1 MKHTDSEFVRY
12 FQQSANLLT
21 GFVLILPL
29 LMFYNA
35 GLILTDWRPL
45 NGADFI
51 TTTVVRVG
59 GLTGM
64 FYLQAT
70 LFVVFVFAIGYLRK
84 KQKFTIGYFVP
95 LLIESAIYAGV
106 MGTLILFVMSET
118 HMLSISN
125 EPMGILT
132 ALVIS
137 AGAGVHEEVFFRL
150 VLIGG
155 IGIAFRKLG
164 DFSPGISAA
173 FAILISSVIFSL
185 AHYFGPEDFAFFTFV
200 YRTLAGIFFASI
212 FVLRG
217 IAVAVYTHFL
227 YDVFVLV
234 LR

>member
-1 MKHTDSEFVRY
+1 MKHTDSPFLQY
-12 FQQSANLLT
+12 FRHSANLLT

-35 GLILTDWRPL
+35 GLLITDWRPL

-51 TTTVVRVG
+51 TTTVVRIG

-70 LFVVFVFAIGYLRK
+70 LFVVFVFAIVYLRK
-84 KQKFTIGYFVP
+84 KQEFRIGYFIP
-95 LLIESAIYAGV
+95 LLVESAIYAGV
-106 MGTLILFVMSET
+106 MGTLILFVMAES
-118 HMLSISN
+118 HMLSLSN

-132 ALVIS
+132 AMVVS
-137 AGAGVHEEVFFRL
+137 AGAGVHEEIFFRL

-155 IGIAFRKLG
+155 IGLAFHKFG
-164 DFSPGISAA
+164 EFSPGISGV

-185 AHYFGPEDFAFFTFV
+185 AHYFGPEEFATFTFV

-227 YDVFVLV
+227 YDVYVLV